1 MSKIKSILILAISN
15 KKLPYYLAGIGLA
28 LYIAQTALF
37 TQIRLPNM
45 DEGAYLFK
53 GLQYARGTVVPFV
66 PYGFWTNKMYL
77 TFYLYGWVQLLFGPG
92 LLTARIFAAVLGSL
106 SVIGIWL
113 ITRRFSNNWI
123 AAAAIWAMA
132 LNPTMISIYSIGNSQ
147 VVVIFFLVLSL
158 VFSLGADRRL
168 WEIVTGSALAGILVL
183 CRENMIFVLPL
194 LAVYF
199 FWQQG
204 KKKGFI
210 ALLTM
215 SAVLVIGHLIFWPE
229 ILRLWERW
237 LPSVLIPEN
246 SLIQVKIMA
255 EEPAT
260 LTTRIHSLSLAIR
273 AFFVPITVVLISLT
287 LWVKKTSWKSF
298 ENFKTAAFLVTLL
311 VILIGSHTWAAIGND
326 YCVYCTTN
334 YYAFFMPIGL
344 ILFAVS
350 YQSYSHKPSAIRLI
364 TSLVSLPVTGAL
376 IGYSYFEKIGYGL
389 MKIMVPRVSNAKILP
404 GTVELWQLLN
414 NKFQM
419 PYESAR
425 MILPTILG
433 FLMGTALLLLFWII
447 FSKSSIKKCVSFSY
461 YCGLSVLI
469 AGFLASPLFSWPTQ
483 EIFSRVSVPG
493 TFKKIGDTLAQSTS
507 PGDKVYIDGLLTA
520 IPLLYAENLEY
531 LPPQLNVKFSFMNNL
546 DSDALLQLGLW
557 NGEIAREWRKQSEVF
572 IIGHEEYSNW
582 MEYIDRAGLVNV
594 PVEIDYSRMP
604 DSSKIYIFIK
614 SRE

>member
-1 MSKIKSILILAISN
+1 MTKLKSILITAIAN
-15 KKLPYYLAGIGLA
+15 KKFPYYLAGIGLA

-37 TQIRLPNM
+37 TQIRVPNM

-53 GLQYARGTVVPFV
+53 GLQYARGAAVPFE

-92 LLTARIFAAVLGSL
+92 LLTARIFASTLGVL

-113 ITRRFSNNWI
+113 IVRRFSNNWI
-123 AAAAIWAMA
+123 ATVAVWAMA
-132 LNPTMISIYSIGNSQ
+132 LNSTMISIYSIGNSQ

-168 WEIVTGSALAGILVL
+168 WEIVTGSALAAILVL

-194 LAVYF
+194 LALYF

-215 SAVLVIGHLIFWPE
+215 GAVLVTGHLIFWPE
-229 ILRLWERW
+229 ILALWQRW
-237 LPSVLIPEN
+237 LPFILPPGN
-246 SLIQVKIMA
+246 SLIQVNKLV

-260 LTTRIHSLSLAIR
+260 LATRIHSLSLAIR
-273 AFFVPITVVLISLT
+273 AFFVPITIMLFSLT
-287 LWVKKTSWKSF
+287 LWVKRSSWKSA
-298 ENFKTAAFLVTLL
+298 ENFKMTVFLVTLL

-334 YYAFFMPIGL
+334 YFAFFMPIGL

-350 YQSYSHKPSAIRLI
+350 YQSFSRKPSTIRLI
-364 TSLVSLPVTGAL
+364 VSVASLPVAGAL

-389 MKIMVPRVSNAKILP
+389 MKLMVPRVSNGKILP

-414 NKFQM
+414 NKFQIA
-419 PYESAR
+419 YEPAR

-433 FLMGTALLLLFWII
+433 FLIGTVLLLLLWII

-461 YCGLSVLI
+461 YCSLSVLI
-469 AGFLASPLFSWPTQ
+469 AGFLASPLLSWPTQ
-483 EIFSRVSVPG
+483 EAFSKVSVPG
-493 TFKKIGDTLAQSTS
+493 TFKKIGDTLARSTS
-507 PGDKVYIDGLLTA
+507 PGDKVYIDGLLSA
-520 IPLLYAENLEY
+520 IPLLYAENLDY
-531 LPPQLNVKFSFMNNL
+531 LPPQLNVKFSFMKGL
-546 DSDALLQLGLW
+546 DSDALLRVGFW
-557 NGEIAREWRKQSEVF
+557 NAEIARDWRKQSEVF
-572 IIGHEEYSNW
+572 IIGQEEYSNW

-594 PVEIDYSRMP
+594 PVEIDYSRLP
-604 DSSKIYIFIK
+604 DSSKIYIFEK
-614 SRE
+614 P